1 MQNKSS
7 QRLSRLLEYICDVL
21 LLCAAVATA
30 TLYWTIPAVTHHYPA
45 TDGRFEKYMI
55 VMTVSGLAALYLLW
69 QTRGVMR
76 HVKCGAPFVLDTVRR
91 LRAGGVAC
99 LLLSAFYLTTIFWVT
114 KLYML
119 IVMVVFLVIG
129 LLLLVLAQM
138 IQQAITFKEENDM
151 TI

>member
-1 MQNKSS
+1 
-7 QRLSRLLEYICDVL
+7 
-21 LLCAAVATA
+21 
-30 TLYWTIPAVTHHYPA
+30 
-45 TDGRFEKYMI
+45 
-55 VMTVSGLAALYLLW
+55 
-69 QTRGVMR
+69 MR

-91 LRAGGVAC
+91 LRAGGVAS
-99 LLLSAFYLTTIFWVT
+99 LLLAAFYLTTIFWVT